1 MSTSEI
7 KIRGLKKEV
16 IAKLDVIAEEKGIS
30 RNEFLKDNI
39 EKLAVLNEMKKFEAD
54 YKLTV
59 DKILKVININ
69 TLVLRV
75 ICEEFLIDIDS
86 IVESVKLL

>member
-16 IAKLDVIAEEKGIS
+16 IAKLDVIAKEKGIS

-69 TLVLRV
+69 TLVLRA

-86 IVESVKLL
+86 IVKEEF

>member
-69 TLVLRV
+69 TIVLRA

-86 IVESVKLL
+86 IVTEEF

>member
-7 KIRGLKKEV
+7 KIRGLSKDV
-16 IAKLDVIAEEKGIS
+16 IAKLDFIAKEKGIS
-30 RNEFLKDNI
+30 RNEFLKENL
-39 EKLAVLNEMKKFEAD
+39 EKLSVLNEMKKFEAD

-69 TLVLRV
+69 TLVLRAL
-75 ICEEFLIDIDS
+75 CEEFLIDIDS
-86 IVESVKLL
+86 IVKEEF

>member
-1 MSTSEI
+1 MADILVRDLST
-7 KIRGLKKEV
+7 EV
-16 IAKLDVIAEEKGIS
+16 ITRLDSFAKEKKMS
-30 RNEFLKDNI
+30 RNEFLKEVL
-39 EKLAVLNEMKKFEAD
+39 EKQSVLNEMKKFEAD

-69 TLVLRV
+69 TLVLRA

-86 IVESVKLL
+86 IVKEEF

>member
-7 KIRGLKKEV
+7 KIRGLSKD
-16 IAKLDVIAEEKGIS
+16 IISKLDVIAKEKGVS
-30 RNEFLKDNI
+30 RNEFLKDNL

-69 TLVLRV
+69 TLVLRA

-86 IVESVKLL
+86 IVKEEF

>member
-30 RNEFLKDNI
+30 RNELLKDNI

-69 TLVLRV
+69 TLVLRA
-75 ICEEFLIDIDS
+75 ICEEFLINIDS
-86 IVESVKLL
+86 IVKEEF

>member
-30 RNEFLKDNI
+30 RNELLKDNI
-39 EKLAVLNEMKKFEAD
+39 ENLAVLNEMKKFEAD

-69 TLVLRV
+69 TLVLRA

-86 IVESVKLL
+86 IVKEEF

>member
-69 TLVLRV
+69 TLVLRA

-86 IVESVKLL
+86 IVKEEF

>member
-7 KIRGLKKEV
+7 KIRGLSKD
-16 IAKLDVIAEEKGIS
+16 IISKLDVIAKEKGVS
-30 RNEFLKDNI
+30 RNEFLKEI
-39 EKLAVLNEMKKFEAD
+39 LEKQSVLSEMKKFEAD

-69 TLVLRV
+69 TLVLRAL
-75 ICEEFLIDIDS
+75 CEEFLIDIDS
-86 IVESVKLL
+86 IVKEEF

>member
-7 KIRGLKKEV
+7 KIRGLSKD
-16 IAKLDVIAEEKGIS
+16 IISKLDVIAKEKGIS
-30 RNEFLKDNI
+30 RNEFLKDNL

-69 TLVLRV
+69 TLVLRAV
-75 ICEEFLIDIDS
+75 CEELLIDIDS
-86 IVESVKLL
+86 IVKEEF

>member
-1 MSTSEI
+1 MADILIRDLST
-7 KIRGLKKEV
+7 EV
-16 IAKLDVIAEEKGIS
+16 ITRLDSFAKEKKMS
-30 RNEFLKDNI
+30 RNEFLKEI
-39 EKLAVLNEMKKFEAD
+39 LEKQSVLSEMKKFEAD

-69 TLVLRV
+69 TLVLRA

-86 IVESVKLL
+86 IVKEEF

>member
-7 KIRGLKKEV
+7 KIRGLSKDV
-16 IAKLDVIAEEKGIS
+16 IAKLDFIAKEKGIS
-30 RNEFLKDNI
+30 RNEFLKENL
-39 EKLAVLNEMKKFEAD
+39 EKLSVLNEMKKFEAD

-69 TLVLRV
+69 TLVLRAL
-75 ICEEFLIDIDS
+75 CKEFLIDIDS
-86 IVESVKLL
+86 IVKEDF

>member
-30 RNEFLKDNI
+30 RNELLKDNI

-69 TLVLRV
+69 TLVLRA

-86 IVESVKLL
+86 IVKEEF

>member
-7 KIRGLKKEV
+7 KIRGLSKD
-16 IAKLDVIAEEKGIS
+16 IISKLDVIAKEKGVS
-30 RNEFLKDNI
+30 RNEFLKDNL

-69 TLVLRV
+69 TLVLRA
-75 ICEEFLIDIDS
+75 ICE
-86 IVESVKLL
+86 

>member
-16 IAKLDVIAEEKGIS
+16 IAKLDAIAEKKGIS

-69 TLVLRV
+69 TLVLRA

-86 IVESVKLL
+86 IVKEEF

>member
-7 KIRGLKKEV
+7 KIRGLSKD
-16 IAKLDVIAEEKGIS
+16 IISKLDVIAKEKGVS
-30 RNEFLKDNI
+30 RNEFLKDNL

-69 TLVLRV
+69 TLVLRAL
-75 ICEEFLIDIDS
+75 CEEFLIDIDS
-86 IVESVKLL
+86 IVKEEF

>member
-1 MSTSEI
+1 MADILIRDLST
-7 KIRGLKKEV
+7 EV
-16 IAKLDVIAEEKGIS
+16 ITRLDSFAKEKKMS
-30 RNEFLKDNI
+30 RNEFLKEI
-39 EKLAVLNEMKKFEAD
+39 LEKQSVLSEMKKFEAD

-69 TLVLRV
+69 TIVLRA

-86 IVESVKLL
+86 IVKEEF

>member
-1 MSTSEI
+1 MKMADILIRDLST
-7 KIRGLKKEV
+7 EV
-16 IAKLDVIAEEKGIS
+16 ITRLDSFAKEKKMS
-30 RNEFLKDNI
+30 RNEFLKEI
-39 EKLAVLNEMKKFEAD
+39 LEKQSVLSEMKKFEAD

-69 TLVLRV
+69 TLVLRA

-86 IVESVKLL
+86 IVKEEF

>member
-1 MSTSEI
+1 MSTTEI
-7 KIRGLKKEV
+7 KIRGLSKD
-16 IAKLDVIAEEKGIS
+16 IISKLDVIAKEKGIS
-30 RNEFLKDNI
+30 RNEFLKDNL

-69 TLVLRV
+69 TLVLRAV
-75 ICEEFLIDIDS
+75 CEELLIDIDS
-86 IVESVKLL
+86 IVKEEF

>member
-7 KIRGLKKEV
+7 KIRGLSKD
-16 IAKLDVIAEEKGIS
+16 IISKLDVIAKEKGVS
-30 RNEFLKDNI
+30 RNEFLKDNL

-69 TLVLRV
+69 TLVLRAV
-75 ICEEFLIDIDS
+75 CEEFLIDIDS
-86 IVESVKLL
+86 IVKEEF

>member
-1 MSTSEI
+1 MSDI
-7 KIRGLKKEV
+7 LIRDLSTEV
-16 IAKLDVIAEEKGIS
+16 ITRLDSFAKEKKMS
-30 RNEFLKDNI
+30 RNEFLKEI
-39 EKLAVLNEMKKFEAD
+39 LEKQSVLSEMKKFEAD

-69 TLVLRV
+69 TLVLRA

-86 IVESVKLL
+86 IVKEEF